1 MIIHVRR
8 GCPSDKSEYEGDE
21 GILLHRYGKLTIE
34 QLESLRLSRIVVVR
48 LPFMFFFISKISKHE
63 TGINL

>member
-8 GCPSDKSEYEGDE
+8 ACPSDKSEYEGDE

-48 LPFMFFFISKISKHE
+48 LPFMFFSSKISKHE

>member
-1 MIIHVRR
+1 MFIHVRR
-8 GCPSDKSEYEGDE
+8 ACPSDKSEYEGDE

-48 LPFMFFFISKISKHE
+48 LPLIFFY
-63 TGINL
+63 